1 MMDHL
6 SIKQLARG
14 AALAA
19 LGLWSTALLADEG
32 GFMDLFARHKEV
44 EPVRS
49 ALYQENCG
57 ECHFAYQPGL
67 LPARSWR
74 ALLAPDALADHFGE
88 NAELD
93 ETDRQAILDFL
104 VAHAADDSR
113 YKRSIKIRRSIP
125 AGETPLRITDVP
137 YIRHK
142 HREIP
147 AAAIRGNDKVR
158 TLSNCDA
165 CHRQAAQGIY
175 DDDTVLI
182 PGQKRRRWW

>member
-1 MMDHL
+1 MNRYFQ
-6 SIKQLARG
+6 KRVV
-14 AALAA
+14 AACA
-19 LGLWSTALLADEG
+19 LGVVGMWSTALLADEG
-32 GFMDLFARHKEV
+32 EFMDLFARHKEV

-49 ALYQENCG
+49 ALYEENCG

-93 ETDRQAILDFL
+93 EADRQAILDFL
-104 VAHAADDSR
+104 VAHAADQSR

-125 AGETPLRITDVP
+125 QGQTPLRITEVP
-137 YIRHK
+137 YIRRK
-142 HREIP
+142 HSEIP
-147 AAAIRGNDKVR
+147 DALISGNDQVGS
-158 TLSNCDA
+158 LSNCDA
-165 CHRQAAQGIY
+165 CHRRAAQAVY

-182 PGQKRRRWW
+182 PGQKRRRW